1 MKCESGFD
9 CYSMT
14 GLALEDCPNFFK
26 CGNFRGDATQ
36 GQLCDQG
43 LVWEDI
49 CCNDICPE
57 CGNKGILTHLA
68 TKKIIQPS
76 IKIRDTNQKTPIHGW
91 IIFSSRSPVPIG
103 EFVCDLD
110 LTLPSTLDD
119 IRFDNYCPT
128 CFWLGSILDSHIG
141 FLIWNRD
148 RDPRAEG
155 TLVRFYAR
163 PTLCNVEASS
173 QL

>member
-14 GLALEDCPNFFK
+14 GFSLEDCPNFFK

-36 GQLCDQG
+36 GQFCDQG

-57 CGNKGILTHLA
+57 CGNKGILT
-68 TKKIIQPS
+68 
-76 IKIRDTNQKTPIHGW
+76 
-91 IIFSSRSPVPIG
+91 IG

-119 IRFDNYCPT
+119 VRFDNYCPT

-148 RDPRAEG
+148 LDPRAEG

-163 PTLCNVEASS
+163 PTLYNVEASS
-173 QL
+173 